1 MRLRVRPDTCI
12 FNARRSRV
20 KGRRGGWFFAQER
33 RNDHDSRCNG
43 HGADLIAYSPRVSAS
58 ATVAAPLEEYASAT
72 VELHHAHGSLKHVIE
87 QNFTVDSMPELFCS
101 GLLGQFDLLQ
111 ITALVAPRPVTIIDA
126 EQRVRS
132 EMEPLQDWYARL
144 GSEHVPL
151 P

>member
-1 MRLRVRPDTCI
+1 
-12 FNARRSRV
+12 
-20 KGRRGGWFFAQER
+20 
-33 RNDHDSRCNG
+33 
-43 HGADLIAYSPRVSAS
+43 
-58 ATVAAPLEEYASAT
+58 
-72 VELHHAHGSLKHVIE
+72 
-87 QNFTVDSMPELFCS
+87 MPELFCS